1 MLTPVYVEQR
11 HDNTMAR
18 TSSNTKP
25 RSSKPAKAKVAGVTK
40 KKVRFAEPLTLS
52 TTNATL
58 VELMAR
64 HNHAKPADAT
74 TIKARPK
81 APLITIP
88 MDVFNDVL
96 ATTIKK
102 EAVDPNIAEEV
113 AVDHS
118 GTAPST
124 SNKKVGRSQT
134 RPRPS
139 SSTPSTAPSLF
150 LPTSYSS
157 LLSLTRRADLKLSAL
172 KKDKLGY
179 FAVLTP
185 LFETS

>member
-1 MLTPVYVEQR
+1 MSNNDN
-11 HDNTMAR
+11 DNTMAR

-88 MDVFNDVL
+88 MAVFNDVL

-102 EAVDPNIAEEV
+102 EPADSFVEEV

-118 GTAPST
+118 GTTPST
-124 SNKKVGRSQT
+124 STHSRTSAA
-134 RPRPS
+134 R
-139 SSTPSTAPSLF
+139 SSTRTE
-150 LPTSYSS
+150 
-157 LLSLTRRADLKLSAL
+157 TR
-172 KKDKLGY
+172 
-179 FAVLTP
+179 
-185 LFETS
+185 